1 MVPAHRDVASVEEP
15 FLKNLLSPEFVPPV
29 DQGDATRDIGKVER
43 FFHRGVPA
51 ADDGDVLT
59 LVEESV
65 AGRAGGDALSHEFLL
80 GFEPEIAG
88 GGAGGDDQRIA
99 GVFTRVALQAKG
111 PLLAPYGVTM
121 IEHDL
126 GLETLG

>member
-65 AGRAGGDALSHEFLL
+65 AGRTGGDALSHELLL
-80 GFEPEIAG
+80 GFEPEVAG
-88 GGAGGDDQRIA
+88 GGSGGDDECIA
-99 GVFTRVALQAKG
+99 AVFTRVALSPKRALPK
-111 PLLAPYGVTM
+111 AYG
-121 IEHDL
+121 
-126 GLETLG
+126 